1 MKKHISILMVIL
13 IIPTFFGCSNPIKQ
27 YETNEKSNY
36 LTNETFKGGKNTQ
49 NTSIQKIWI
58 NDLIGDTKVI
68 IDFDEINTIPTHII
82 NYSKDKKE
90 ITISFENVDA
100 ETAKIADYKD
110 NKIIKSIKVENKNGN
125 KSEIKISLNKVI
137 KYRTDETIDSSQ
149 LVLNLR

>member
-1 MKKHISILMVIL
+1 MKKYISILMVIL

-125 KSEIKISLNKVI
+125 KSEITISLNKVI

>member
-1 MKKHISILMVIL
+1 MKLLKA
-13 IIPTFFGCSNPIKQ
+13 
-27 YETNEKSNY
+27 E
-36 LTNETFKGGKNTQ
+36 KNTQ

>member
-1 MKKHISILMVIL
+1 MKKYISILMVIL

>member
-1 MKKHISILMVIL
+1 MKKYISILMVLL
-13 IIPTFFGCSNPIKQ
+13 IIPIFFSCSNPIKQ

-68 IDFDEINTIPTHII
+68 IDFDETNTIPTHII

-90 ITISFENVDA
+90 ITISFDNVDA
-100 ETAKIADYKD
+100 ETAKISDYKD
-110 NKIIKSIKVENKNGN
+110 NKIIKSIKVENKDGN

>member
-1 MKKHISILMVIL
+1 MKKYISFFIMIL
-13 IIPTFFGCSNPIKQ
+13 IVPIFFSCSNPVKQ

-36 LTNETFKGGKNTQ
+36 LTNETFKGGKNTK

-68 IDFDEINTIPTHII
+68 IDFEQTNTIPTHII

-90 ITISFENVDA
+90 IIITFDNVDV
-100 ETAKIADYKD
+100 ETAKISDYKD
-110 NKIIKSIKVENKNGN
+110 NKIIKEITTENKEGN
-125 KSEIKISLNKVI
+125 KSHIKISLNKII